1 MVEKEGLE
9 KSVEILCT
17 KESSKDLMCN
27 YVTLAEATI
36 GDSEGPLNVF
46 IPL

>member
-9 KSVEILCT
+9 KSEEILFT

-27 YVTLAEATI
+27 YVPLAEATI
-36 GDSEGPLNVF
+36 GDAEGLLYVF